1 MGKEITLES
10 ESRNQLPDPDD
21 GRRIKPKPK
30 QQQMKRKIQPKNK
43 ISTNSNIY
51 SNKKCMNINTIVTK
65 EDVTKGNFMHKIV
78 IHKIVIPFKPLNLYF
93 TNMFNNAILQ
103 LIVCLNKHQ

>member
-1 MGKEITLES
+1 
-10 ESRNQLPDPDD
+10 
-21 GRRIKPKPK
+21 
-30 QQQMKRKIQPKNK
+30 
-43 ISTNSNIY
+43 
-51 SNKKCMNINTIVTK
+51 MNINTIVTK
-65 EDVTKGNFMHKIV
+65 ENVTKGNFMHKIV